1 MTTMQIINIIGMLF
15 WVLLVG
21 SGGYLV
27 YRGKKL
33 NDKDKKENGHILITI
48 GCIFWLVFDLILAII
63 TLVGGF

>member
-1 MTTMQIINIIGMLF
+1 MTTMQIINIIGILI

-48 GCIFWLVFDLILAII
+48 GCIFWLVFDLIILYS
-63 TLVGGF
+63 LVGGF

>member
-1 MTTMQIINIIGMLF
+1 MTTMQIINIIGMLI

-63 TLVGGF
+63 TLMGGF

>member
-1 MTTMQIINIIGMLF
+1 MTTMQIINIIGMLI

-33 NDKDKKENGHILITI
+33 NDKDKKGNGHILITI

>member
-1 MTTMQIINIIGMLF
+1 MTTMQIINIIGILI

>member
-1 MTTMQIINIIGMLF
+1 MTTMQIINTIGMLI

>member
-1 MTTMQIINIIGMLF
+1 MTTMQIINIIGMLI